1 MQPRVIPITLL
12 LVLAVTPAWAQTAE
26 PTPDSNLSVDWKSLF
41 WQSSFSL
48 GVMHGF
54 RIVREQQ
61 TRDDLKG
68 PFFADW
74 FGAIGSM
81 HGWNDGDEFHVN
93 YLGHPMQGGV
103 TGFMFVQ
110 NDRKYRRLEY
120 DWHDPNY
127 WKSRLR
133 AMGFAWAYSEQFEI
147 GPASEASLGNI
158 QRLYPAYGFVDHVVT
173 PVFGLGWM
181 VAEDVADK
189 YFVKWVEAHT
199 TNPWVRALV
208 RSWVNPCRSYSNF
221 MAFKRPWERYT
232 RPGVTA
238 YDPKTWEAAQAQ
250 KKKRTEN
257 GDVATSTFL
266 AQPGQHQEGVQP
278 LALPFK
284 IPTFELTAHYDYF
297 HDSSSGLRSGSCNG
311 GGATGAFALN
321 RWASAVI
328 DISGCQM
335 SFSDPNLSGQSLTY
349 LFGPRFTYRIGDRW
363 SIYTNILLGGQKLNQ
378 QQIFPERIPTGDL
391 TEWNKL
397 TTWEQYA
404 QISEVSEANGFA
416 ASVGGG
422 VDLTVNRAFAIRLG
436 NIDHLWSTI
445 GDFNGVS
452 YGRGFRF
459 TSGAVL
465 RLGTW

>member
-1 MQPRVIPITLL
+1 MPSQIISVTLL
-12 LVLAVTPAWAQTAE
+12 LVLLVTPLLAQTTE
-26 PTPDSNLSVDWKSLF
+26 PVPDSNLSVDWKSLF
-41 WQSSFSL
+41 LQTSVSL

-127 WKSRLR
+127 WRSRLR

-189 YFVKWVEAHT
+189 YFIKWVESRT
-199 TNPWVRALV
+199 TNVWVRALV
-208 RSWVNPCRSYSNF
+208 RSWANPCRSYANF

-232 RPGVTA
+232 RPGVKQ
-238 YDPKTWEAAQAQ
+238 YDPKAWQAAQAQ
-250 KKKRTEN
+250 KQKLSGKSEVTS
-257 GDVATSTFL
+257 STFL
-266 AQPGQHQEGVQP
+266 GQSGQHQDAPQP

-284 IPTFELTAHYDYF
+284 IPTFELTGHYDYF
-297 HDSSSGLRSGSCNG
+297 HNSSTGLRSGSCNG

-335 SFSDPNLSGQSLTY
+335 SFSDPNFSGQSLTY
-349 LFGPRFTYRIGDRW
+349 LFGPRFTYRKGDRW
-363 SIYTNILLGGQKLNQ
+363 SFYLNILLGGQKLNQ

-422 VDLTVNRAFAIRLG
+422 VDLIVNRAFAIRLG

-445 GDFNGVS
+445 GDFNDVS
-452 YGRGFRF
+452 YAHGFRVS
-459 TSGAVL
+459 SGAVL
-465 RLGTW
+465 RLGNW